1 MACLVNSLGKLTGGI
16 LDEGG
21 SNRIREDSDKSHSQI
36 SEEQNPKKES
46 LEYVIISSD
55 EEDIDPGY
63 YVNQTQSLE
72 YVIIHSDED
81 EIEYPGISIV
91 NQTQT
96 DNSHEET
103 SENKSKD
110 NQDQNP
116 IQTDIS
122 HEETTE
128 NESKDHQDQ
137 NPTQADNNH
146 EETTENKYKD
156 NQVQNPKIDPTTFPD
171 VNEKEK
177 PPKVTLSNEIHFFD
191 ENDEDDDDNAKNY
204 DDQNDISHEVG
215 KEEEDGPKVKSKD
228 DPKNDP
234 NSDRDGSGVDDDDV
248 YLASLDKDEI
258 DEIIQDVFL

>member
-1 MACLVNSLGKLTGGI
+1 MACLVNSLGDI
-16 LDEGG
+16 LDDGK
-21 SNRIREDSDKSHSQI
+21 SNRIREEI
-36 SEEQNPKKES
+36 SEEQNSKKES
-46 LEYVIISSD
+46 LEYVIISS
-55 EEDIDPGY
+55 EEDDIDPDY

-81 EIEYPGISIV
+81 EIEYPGISIA

-103 SENKSKD
+103 SENKSKY

-146 EETTENKYKD
+146 EETTE
-156 NQVQNPKIDPTTFPD
+156 TTFPD

-177 PPKVTLSNEIHFFD
+177 PPKVTLSDDIYFFD
-191 ENDEDDDDNAKNY
+191 ENVEDDDDNAKNY

>member
-21 SNRIREDSDKSHSQI
+21 SNRMREDSDKTHSQI

-146 EETTENKYKD
+146 EETTENEYKD
-156 NQVQNPKIDPTTFPD
+156 IQNPKIDPTTFPD

-234 NSDRDGSGVDDDDV
+234 NSDRDGSGVDNDDV